1 MINNVIFSVDYDMN
15 HTMGKY
21 HDYLSCTL
29 QPHASYRLLLKCPW
43 IIQLDR
49 FSQIFF
55 SRPDDKITNG

>member
-1 MINNVIFSVDYDMN
+1 MINNVNFSVDYDMN

-21 HDYLSCTL
+21 PDYLSCTL

-55 SRPDDKITNG
+55 TS